1 MRIRKDSAGH
11 DGSGGDVMRDGS
23 ATIANQLV
31 ELVANLERE
40 QSGTAAGL
48 HELLDNG
55 VHHVTGS
62 QYAGITLAEKSAS
75 VSSVV
80 ATHRYPMVLDAIQ
93 NSSGEGPC
101 LAAAWEH
108 HMMHIADL
116 SSERRWL
123 RYRRMALEQTPVRS
137 ILSFELFVDGSSMA
151 ALNFYA
157 DRPHAFNEESVEIG
171 TVFATH
177 IALAWS
183 MMRRHE
189 QFRSALASRDI
200 IGQAKGVIM
209 ERFDIDAVEAFQ
221 LLTRVSQQSN
231 IKLIE
236 IAPALIES
244 EHPLQHRRH

>member
-1 MRIRKDSAGH
+1 
-11 DGSGGDVMRDGS
+11 MRDGS

-31 ELVANLERE
+31 ELVTNLERE
-40 QSGTAAGL
+40 HSGTAAGL

-55 VHHVTGS
+55 VQHVTGS
-62 QYAGITLAEKSAS
+62 QYAGITLAEKGAS

-93 NSSGEGPC
+93 DTSGEGPC

-108 HMMHIADL
+108 HIMHIADL
-116 SSERRWL
+116 SSEERWL
-123 RYRRMALEQTPVRS
+123 RYRRMALEQTPIRS
-137 ILSFELFVDGSSMA
+137 ILSYELFIDGSSMA

-157 DRPHAFNEESVEIG
+157 DRPHAFTEEAVEIG

-183 MMRRHE
+183 MMRRND

-209 ERFDIDAVEAFQ
+209 ERFGIDAVEAFQ

-231 IKLIE
+231 VKLIE
-236 IAPALIES
+236 IARALIES
-244 EHPLQHRRH
+244 EHPLKHRRH